1 MESPINLPKVFC
13 WAQAVSYGTIR
24 PSVGR
29 KWGVRE
35 AGGRSGVS
43 GPHGRG
49 SSVSTGQH
57 PEETGAYEFIVSTNM
72 PRKKCGK
79 RRKRVDSWLKI
90 LRKEVCGRE
99 RQKKGK
105 QSCTLLYS
113 TKFL

>member
-1 MESPINLPKVFC
+1 MM
-13 WAQAVSYGTIR
+13 R
-24 PSVGR
+24 PSVSR
-29 KWGVRE
+29 KWGGER
-35 AGGRSGVS
+35 GGWGGGSGVS
-43 GPHGRG
+43 GPHAQG

-57 PEETGAYEFIVSTNM
+57 PEETGAFDFIVSTNV

-105 QSCTLLYS
+105 QGCTLL
-113 TKFL
+113 